1 MHFNSD
7 FKYDL
12 KLGQLGEKH
21 LSKIL
26 KEIEDLEPYVELA
39 APG

>member
-1 MHFNSD
+1 MNYNSD

-21 LSKIL
+21 LGKIL
-26 KEIEDLEPYVELA
+26 NGTKIAEEKIVV
-39 APG
+39 